1 MRKSLTFL
9 FVFSISSVLS
19 LSLLAADKEVKLE
32 GKGQC
37 AKCSLG
43 VADKCQNV
51 LEVKSK
57 GESKLYYLTGEASQA
72 FHGEICSKTK
82 NIKVTGKSS
91 SSDGKNYIAV
101 SKIEA
106 VK

>member
-1 MRKSLTFL
+1 MKTVLKTLTVL
-9 FVFSISSVLS
+9 FSASVLAM
-19 LSLLAADKEVKLE
+19 AADKEVTLTGE
-32 GKGQC
+32 GKC
-37 AKCSLG
+37 AKCALKK
-43 VADKCQNV
+43 ADKCQNV
-51 LEVKSK
+51 LEVKHK
-57 GESKLYYLTGEASQA
+57 GETKLYYLTGEASQA

-82 NIKVTGKSS
+82 NVKVTGKSS